1 MNIAFDIE
9 TIPNSSLMNHLP
21 EAEVKLGNLKDPEKI
36 KEKQEEARKAQIEK
50 MALSPLYGRICCFA
64 VSTDESFST
73 NSIIAEESDIAET
86 GLIERA
92 FEVLS
97 GNTIITYNGNNF
109 DLPFLYRRAVI
120 LGVDPREF
128 NMPPLAELTK
138 KYSNTTHID
147 LMQAW
152 CSWGNNFEKLDTLG
166 KFICNDHKI
175 DIDFREFPELLKT
188 GEGQKKIA
196 DYCQQDTDL
205 TIQIFRRFQGIL
217 F

>member
-9 TIPNSSLMNHLP
+9 TIPNSSLMNNLP

-64 VSTDESFST
+64 VSTDESYST

-120 LGVDPREF
+120 LGVHPQEF

-138 KYSNTTHID
+138 KYSNTKHID

-152 CSWGNNFEKLDTLG
+152 SGSNNFEKLDTLG

-205 TIQIFRRFQGIL
+205 TIAIFRRLQGIL